1 MKVRFSDAFL
11 ASHRINQRQRVDKE
25 CKHIHVLGLVTC
37 LAFKFSPLCLVSSFW
52 LSGHLFLAIQFISE
66 FIWVVRWNGPTC
78 QAKTI
83 TVVLPLIPLKIDF
96 PRAKVCD
103 RNTAHANQSASQDC
117 WIATNQHL
125 KSADLQHRRKN
136 KQIKTRPLAFGLG
149 QVKNVSQN
157 AGVFLSNDFRSCS
170 TLLELQFS
178 NPDKIWLFDEHYKVK
193 SSFNTKITNQRYS
206 MFWKCCV
213 YFIKSEIES
222 DTGSKQFSNCNPNCI
237 TLTLKKQTLKTT
249 CLR

>member
-1 MKVRFSDAFL
+1 M
-11 ASHRINQRQRVDKE
+11 IGIQRTWTNLR
-25 CKHIHVLGLVTC
+25 
-37 LAFKFSPLCLVSSFW
+37 
-52 LSGHLFLAIQFISE
+52 
-66 FIWVVRWNGPTC
+66 
-78 QAKTI
+78 
-83 TVVLPLIPLKIDF
+83 LKIAELR
-96 PRAKVCD
+96 PISISRVPICD
-103 RNTAHANQSASQDC
+103 
-117 WIATNQHL
+117 IEEKTNKL
-125 KSADLQHRRKN
+125 
-136 KQIKTRPLAFGLG
+136 IKTRPLAFGLG